1 MKKCFENPS
10 VYCRSV
16 LSFQVGTLLGYF
28 NTVSSVKIKTGVY
41 RNCYEVVA
49 KTEQWGRGGMV
60 DTLVLGTSLFGGG
73 SSSLL
78 DPTKSEKN
86 HLSIITKLFISDL
99 GIWLGLMWTK
109 PLGSNRYTFLQGI

>member
-1 MKKCFENPS
+1 MILYNCMIF
-10 VYCRSV
+10 R
-16 LSFQVGTLLGYF
+16 LTLYTQDLAVRIMRISQNHYPA
-28 NTVSSVKIKTGVY
+28 
-41 RNCYEVVA
+41 RNCCRHVADVA
-49 KTEQWGRGGMV
+49 KMLHLWGRGGMV
-60 DTLVLGTSLFGGG
+60 DTLVLGTSLVRGG

-78 DPTKSEKN
+78 DPTKSEKK

>member
-1 MKKCFENPS
+1 MKINCMMSRLKLYTHHLAVRFNEDFSIPLTCKNLLQMC
-10 VYCRSV
+10 CR
-16 LSFQVGTLLGYF
+16 LCNMLQL
-28 NTVSSVKIKTGVY
+28 
-41 RNCYEVVA
+41 
-49 KTEQWGRGGMV
+49 WGRGGMV
-60 DTLVLGTSLFGGG
+60 DTLVLGTSLVRGG

-78 DPTKSEKN
+78 DPTKSEKK